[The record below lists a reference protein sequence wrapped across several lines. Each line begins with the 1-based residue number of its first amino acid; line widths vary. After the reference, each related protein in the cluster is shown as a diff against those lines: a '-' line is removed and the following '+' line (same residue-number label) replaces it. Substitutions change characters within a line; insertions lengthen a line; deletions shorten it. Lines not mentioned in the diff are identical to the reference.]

1 MSTQP
6 QPPGLLSV
14 WNDIDAEYE
23 DEFNA
28 WYDEEHFPER
38 LGVPGF
44 LTARRYRDTSAPH
57 RYAAIYDT
65 ASVAV
70 LTSPAYLARLANP
83 SPRTRAVMPHF
94 SNMARAACEIVADF
108 GSMRAPGSVL
118 AWLELAG
125 LPSDS
130 ARDELVAASSAGR
143 VRVAAPDAGSTRV
156 PNPESKFRATPDRL
170 PPPFLLIEGNDERAV
185 RAAAERVGRAL
196 GAPQAARF
204 FRLILAQEAKVE
216 RTPR

>member
-1 MSTQP
+1 MST

-14 WNDIDAEYE
+14 RNDIDAEYE

-44 LTARRYRDTSAPH
+44 LTARRYRDASAPH

-70 LTSPAYLARLANP
+70 LTSPAYLERLANP

-108 GSMRAPGSVL
+108 GSMRAPGSAL
-118 AWLELAG
+118 AWLELATT
-125 LPSDS
+125 PPES
-130 ARDELVAASSAGR
+130 ASRELSEAASVGR
-143 VRVAAPDAGSTRV
+143 IRIAVPDARSTRV
-156 PNPESKFRATPDRL
+156 PNPESKFRDAPDRL
-170 PPPFLLIEGNDERAV
+170 PPPFVLIEGNDERAV

-196 GAPQAARF
+196 GASQSARVF
-204 FRLILAQEAKVE
+204 SLLLGQEAN
-216 RTPR
+216 TPRTRS